1 MDVHFLSILPFVSGA
16 LVVWL
21 LVKLDGSKF
30 QVRGVVGPYFGS
42 VAILFALFASLSAGE
57 VWQRI
62 AKVNQAIAIQAD
74 ALDGIQK
81 LSFGMTNGEAV
92 RTALTGYIQA
102 ERQGL
107 EVYASS
113 GDTVAP
119 AIGVPAHLHLMFEI
133 GLEAQG
139 WENNSVLQNHFIDE
153 LQRLRKGRLDQVE
166 LQSQKLS
173 GVKILALLVFGFLT
187 QTAIGLCHA
196 GNARTSLVTVMLF
209 STAFAFAVYFVAM
222 FNDPADFGAM
232 ISERDLALILE

>member
-1 MDVHFLSILPFVSGA
+1 MDVYFLSILPFVSGA

-21 LVKLDGSKF
+21 FVTVDGSKF
-30 QVRGVVGPYFGS
+30 QIRGVVGPFFGS
-42 VAILFALFASLSAGE
+42 VAILFALFASLSVGE

-81 LSFGMTNGEAV
+81 LSFGMMNPKAV
-92 RTALTGYIQA
+92 QAAVSGYIEA
-102 ERQGL
+102 ERRDL
-107 EVYASS
+107 KAYSS
-113 GDTVAP
+113 SSDLAAP
-119 AIGVPAHLHLMFEI
+119 AIGVPTHLHALFEI
-133 GLEAQG
+133 GFDAHG
-139 WENNSVLQNHFIDE
+139 WENNSVLQNHFINE
-153 LQRLRKGRLDQVE
+153 LQRLRKGRLEQVE
-166 LQSQKLS
+166 LQNQKLS
-173 GVKILALLVFGFLT
+173 MVKILALLVFGFLT

-196 GNARTSLVTVMLF
+196 GNLRASLATVMLF